1 MPVKKLK
8 EYLDS
13 HQVRYEA
20 VSHSRAFTAQDVA
33 ESAHVSGKEL
43 AKCVMVRIDGKL
55 AMAVVPAASRVDFDL
70 LKLAAGARVVEL
82 ADEKEFKDM
91 FPECEVGAMPP
102 FGNLY
107 GMETYASIGLTEQ
120 PEIAFNAGSH
130 TELIKLSYGDFERL
144 ARPKLAKISAT

>member
-1 MPVKKLK
+1 MPVKRLK
-8 EYLDS
+8 EYLEDN
-13 HQVRYEA
+13 QVKYES
-20 VSHSRAFTAQDVA
+20 VSHSRAFTAQGVA

-43 AKCVMVRIDGKL
+43 AKCVVVRIDGRL

-82 ADEKEFKDM
+82 ADEKEFQDK

-107 GMETYASIGLTEQ
+107 GMETYASVKLTEH

-130 TELIKLSYGDFERL
+130 TELIKLSFADFERL
-144 ARPKLAKISAT
+144 AKPKLAKISAT